1 MISSEKKCILA
12 INYNLISVNS
22 MKKIG
27 FIPLRKGSKGI
38 PNKNKRKMVGRPLF
52 TWVLCEAIFS
62 DLDEVVVYTDD
73 ASIIE
78 FIEKEYHWTDK
89 VSAQLRSEVSASDSA
104 STEFAI
110 LEFCE
115 SINFNFDVF
124 CLLQA
129 TSPFTKREDIN
140 RCLDKLN
147 ADYDSALTVVNTHR
161 FLWNKDGTPINYDPK
176 KRPRRQDFEG
186 LLVENGAVYTVT
198 RDALKKHKSRIGDKV
213 AVIKMHEDS
222 LLEIDSESDWLAV
235 EQLLIN
241 CQKTAKESKKITHVV
256 LDVDGV
262 FTDGTITYTKDG
274 EHTKS
279 FDMRDG
285 MGLEI
290 LKQFDVEI
298 IVMTSENSELVAK
311 RMQKLKIENVYLNVK
326 DKYTLLNQIV
336 LEKGISIS
344 NMAYV
349 GDDVNDLTNICSVG
363 WSLAPNNATDVVK
376 QHADIVL
383 SKNSGAGAI
392 REACEFIMNYNKRF

>member
-1 MISSEKKCILA
+1 
-12 INYNLISVNS
+12 

-38 PNKNKRKMVGRPLF
+38 SNKNKRKMVGRPLF
-52 TWVLCEAIFS
+52 TWVLGEAIFS
-62 DLDEVVVYTDD
+62 DLDKVYVYTDD
-73 ASIIE
+73 ESIID
-78 FIEKEYHWTDK
+78 FINKEYHWTSK
-89 VSAQLRSEVSASDSA
+89 VKALLRSAESSSDSA

-115 SINFNFDVF
+115 KIDYNFDAF

-129 TSPFTKREDIN
+129 TSPFTKRDDIN
-140 RCLDKLN
+140 NSLNKLN
-147 ADYDSALTVVNTHR
+147 DGYDSAVTVVNTHR
-161 FLWNKDGTPINYDPK
+161 FLWNENGTPINYNPL

-186 LLVENGAVYTVT
+186 LLIENGAVYTIT
-198 RDALKKHKSRIGDKV
+198 KDAFKKHKNRLGDKV
-213 AVIKMHEDS
+213 AVVKMPEDS
-222 LLEIDSESDWLAV
+222 LLEIDSVSDWVAV

-241 CQKTAKESKKITHVV
+241 RQKTAKESKKITHVV

-290 LKQFDVEI
+290 LRQFDVEVMI
-298 IVMTSENSELVAK
+298 MTSENSELVAK
-311 RMQKLKIENVYLNVK
+311 RMQKLKIDKVFLGVK
-326 DKYTLLNQIV
+326 DKYSLLQHIL
-336 LEKGISIS
+336 LEENTSI
-344 NMAYV
+344 NNVAYL

-363 WSLAPNNATDVVK
+363 WSLTPNNSTDVVK
-376 QHADIVL
+376 QHADVVL

-392 REACEFIMNYNKRF
+392 REACQFIMNYNKRF